1 MMKKS
6 RIALLAI
13 FLMLFFYFFYWD
25 INFINFPQVLGTSS
39 NKAGIDNLEKEG
51 LYIDKPYTTI
61 NCTTNGGA
69 ADDAG
74 LKVWCWG
81 DITLPEYSGKKG
93 TAFSDGE
100 LVIDSECNEKQVTKV
115 GNRLKFSIDPENP
128 KVGGWCSNAYNMRA
142 EIRTAPWK
150 IRHKIGTEEWF
161 GWSYTF
167 GKGYIIDK
175 ASQWMFFQV
184 HEGTIGSNPLISLQ
198 IINDDQFKGHSA
210 GEIYV
215 VNCANNPG
223 PNEYVATNI
232 VPQANQTIDIIVHV
246 IWGEDSTGLLQVWI
260 DDKTIY
266 NRQTRT
272 VFASNPVG
280 GNAKWGIYKWPWRR
294 KESVQASKALGI
306 TNFET
311 FMGPLRVITR
321 KPQDPDYGKNSYA
334 TVAPR

>member
-1 MMKKS
+1 MKKS
-6 RIALLAI
+6 KIALLAVFSI
-13 FLMLFFYFFYWD
+13 LFLYFFTKDKYFADSPLML
-25 INFINFPQVLGTSS
+25 GTTS
-39 NKAGIDNLEKEG
+39 NEASIDKLKKEG
-51 LYIDKPYTTI
+51 WHIEKPDITY
-61 NCTTNGGA
+61 NCTTDGGE
-69 ADDAG
+69 ADDTG

-115 GNRLKFSIDPENP
+115 GNQLKFSIDPQKP
-128 KVGGWCSNAYNMRA
+128 KVGSWCSNIYNMRA

-198 IINDDQFKGHSA
+198 IINANQFKEHKA

-215 VNCANNPG
+215 VNSAKNPG
-223 PNEYVATNI
+223 PNEFVPTNI
-232 VPQANQTIDIIVHV
+232 IPESGQTMDIIVHV
-246 IWGEDSTGLLQVWI
+246 IWGEDTTGLLQVWI
-260 DDKTIY
+260 DEKMVY

-280 GNAKWGIYKWPWRR
+280 GNAKWGIYKWPWR
-294 KESVQASKALGI
+294 KTESVQASKALGI

-311 FMGPLRVITR
+311 FMGPLRMITR